1 MGRPGEVFGKAGGV
15 QPVDQAAQAAQVI
28 AVERALP
35 ADGQA
40 DAMDRDGEAFGQGA
54 KLGQRPAAV
63 AHVVLGMDLDPA
75 DGAGGLGEPAKCRDL

>member
-1 MGRPGEVFGKAGGV
+1 MGRPGEVFGKARGV
-15 QPVDQAAQAAQVI
+15 QPVDQVAQAAQVV
-28 AVERALP
+28 AVERALA

-54 KLGQRPAAV
+54 QLGQRPAAL

-75 DGAGGLGEPAKCRDL
+75 DGAGISVSPAKCRDL